1 MELKEKFN
9 AFFVK
14 CFNNILKNEKEMLR
28 GIDKTLSLTEIHVIE
43 AIFNAK
49 ENNTSKNVAET
60 LRVSPGTLTTSVNT
74 LCHKGYV
81 IKEKDPED
89 KRISRLSL
97 TEKGLH
103 ANEVHARFHEAM
115 IDSILKN
122 SDEKEAEVLVSALE
136 KIQGFLGDFNFEN

>member
-1 MELKEKFN
+1 
-9 AFFVK
+9 
-14 CFNNILKNEKEMLR
+14 MLR
-28 GIDKTLSLTEIHVIE
+28 GIDKALSLTEIHVIE

-89 KRISRLSL
+89 KRLSRLSL
-97 TEKGLH
+97 TEKGIR